1 MSTLQG
7 EAGRE
12 HCTLSVLVLEW
23 YQLCSHTMA
32 NRSASE
38 LDSVTDRVEEKELD
52 AGKVKEAM
60 SSLVANDVADR
71 AEEKARCVVVPP
83 RRSVLFARTACG
95 ARSSSAAPPRARR
108 CELHR
113 AHSPLHLCMIAL
125 AALLS

>member
-1 MSTLQG
+1 
-7 EAGRE
+7 
-12 HCTLSVLVLEW
+12 
-23 YQLCSHTMA
+23 MA

-83 RRSVLFARTACG
+83 RRSVLPLPHPPARAAVSCTVLTL
-95 ARSSSAAPPRARR
+95 RSICA
-108 CELHR
+108 
-113 AHSPLHLCMIAL
+113 
-125 AALLS
+125 